1 MGNIHVFTVLKK
13 EVSYTCV
20 KAALERPSADLL
32 TSAVPNSAQ
41 QIFSMLSKFNITI
54 DFLEICFEYASKSQ
68 NSVQK
73 GWFFHQQITIIY

>member
-32 TSAVPNSAQ
+32 TSAVPNSAE

-54 DFLEICFEYASKSQ
+54 DFLEICFEYASKIPCKK
-68 NSVQK
+68 V
-73 GWFFHQQITIIY
+73 GFFHQQITIIY